1 MNVNLP
7 ETLRRGADFLQDM
20 HRKQHPDIHILW
32 TPWYIEAMREAAE
45 ELERHQEV
53 FNEDAL
59 LRMTGQYLGTTPE
72 RLRELVQAEREGR
85 LVVLP
90 CKVGETVWVAG
101 EKRVLK
107 CEIDEAH
114 LDDVKGLEYLVS
126 FNCEYQEQGGDYC
139 NGCPFYGWHQDYSGE
154 WDCDGVW
161 GNASVMGADFGKTV
175 FLTREEAE
183 AALKGEGGG

>member
-1 MNVNLP
+1 MGLALSIP
-7 ETLRRGADFLQDM
+7 EGKEYDPIKAAADVAQLM
-20 HRKQHPDIHILW
+20 EHHRKRLDRA
-32 TPWYIEAMREAAE
+32 IELYD
-45 ELERHQEV
+45 LE
-53 FNEDAL
+53 
-59 LRMTGQYLGTTPE
+59 
-72 RLRELVQAEREGR
+72 QAGR

-90 CKVGETVWVAG
+90 CKVGDTVWVAG

-107 CEIDEAH
+107 CEIDEAY

-126 FNCEYQEQGGDYC
+126 FNCEYLEQGGDYC
-139 NGCPFYGWHQDYSGE
+139 CGCPFYSWHQNYCGE

-183 AALKGEGGG
+183 AVLRGEGNG

>member
-72 RLRELVQAEREGR
+72 RLREMAQADKEGR

-90 CKVGETVWVAG
+90 CKVGDTVWFIRPLDSKREITETTVEKIVAK
-101 EKRVLK
+101 E
-107 CEIDEAH
+107 
-114 LDDVKGLEYLVS
+114 KGLYVKLA
-126 FNCEYQEQGGDYC
+126 C
-139 NGCPFYGWHQDYSGE
+139 NAMYETSCNSI
-154 WDCDGVW
+154 
-161 GNASVMGADFGKTV
+161 GKTV
-175 FLTREEAE
+175 FLTQEDAE
-183 AALKGEGGG
+183 AALAKGGNRDA